1 MAELSLNARSMK
13 LVGLS
18 IIGVFSLFGFFMV
31 VLFGKN
37 LVKIVESTKTKTPDM
52 EAWVGAIAMITIGTV
67 LVFMIVMAMA

>member
-18 IIGVFSLFGFFMV
+18 MIGVFSLFGFFMV

-37 LVKIVESTKTKTPDM
+37 LVKMVDSTKTLDM
-52 EAWVGAIAMITIGTV
+52 NAWVGAIAMITLVSV

>member
-18 IIGVFSLFGFFMV
+18 MIGVFSLFGFFMV

-37 LVKIVESTKTKTPDM
+37 LVKIVEPTKTQNTD
-52 EAWVGAIAMITIGTV
+52 AWVGTIAIITLVSV

>member
-18 IIGVFSLFGFFMV
+18 MIGVFSLFGFFMV

-37 LVKIVESTKTKTPDM
+37 LVKMVDSTKTQNMD
-52 EAWVGAIAMITIGTV
+52 AWVGTIAIITLVSV

>member
-18 IIGVFSLFGFFMV
+18 MIGVFSLFGFFMV

-37 LVKIVESTKTKTPDM
+37 LVKIVEPTKPQNTD
-52 EAWVGAIAMITIGTV
+52 AWVGTIAIITLGSV

>member
-18 IIGVFSLFGFFMV
+18 MIGVFSLFGFFMV

-37 LVKIVESTKTKTPDM
+37 LVKMVDSTKTQNMD
-52 EAWVGAIAMITIGTV
+52 AWVGTIAMITLVSV

>member
-18 IIGVFSLFGFFMV
+18 MIGVFSLFGFFMV

-37 LVKIVESTKTKTPDM
+37 LVKMVDSTKTQNMD
-52 EAWVGAIAMITIGTV
+52 AWVGTIAMITLVSV
-67 LVFMIVMAMA
+67 LIFMIVMAMA

>member
-18 IIGVFSLFGFFMV
+18 MIGVFSLFGFFMV

-37 LVKIVESTKTKTPDM
+37 LVKMVDSTKNMDM
-52 EAWVGAIAMITIGTV
+52 NAWVGTIAIITLVSV

>member
-37 LVKIVESTKTKTPDM
+37 LVKMVESTKTLDM
-52 EAWVGAIAMITIGTV
+52 DAWVGAIAMITIGTV

>member
-18 IIGVFSLFGFFMV
+18 MIGVFSLFGFFMV

-37 LVKIVESTKTKTPDM
+37 LVKIVEPTKPQNTD
-52 EAWVGAIAMITIGTV
+52 AWVGTIAIITLVSV

>member
-18 IIGVFSLFGFFMV
+18 MIGVFSLFGFFMV

-37 LVKIVESTKTKTPDM
+37 LVKMGDSTKTQNMD
-52 EAWVGAIAMITIGTV
+52 AWVGTIAIITLVSV